1 MKKKDETLI
10 YWEEIKENVQ
20 EKKWKIVLKNILG
33 KFSIISGF
41 LEGFILILVTLNIG
55 DSINQMVYFALLI
68 LGGYLCFRSGK
79 HFYYVWK
86 GKQILIYEENNK
98 RVIGQEGAQG
108 SGKTSLMFYIA
119 SIMNQPIFTSAPA
132 KINGKMT
139 YKLTTDIM
147 DMKVKLPYKSII
159 IIDEIT
165 LYFDNSLGKFQDNV
179 KTKGLEMQMQLI
191 RHCYDGQMLSASV
204 DMNRVAKRVEEK
216 HGMFRRLL
224 GQKSVNN
231 SFIIDP
237 ILKLIGVIFNIDIKT
252 GYRVWTYQTFE
263 NIDHKGYIFDLSRQD
278 SEKSPSAN
286 HFANLNEIWAFNS
299 GISFEYD
306 DRYFRNL
313 YLKLPKAKLEQ
324 WEGLAFKYEELEETG
339 FNSIVKFFKEL
350 YPKDSDHK

>member
-1 MKKKDETLI
+1 MKKKDLI
-10 YWEEIKENVQ
+10 IWEEIQENKE
-20 EKKWKIVLKNILG
+20 EKKYKKVISYILG
-33 KFSIISGF
+33 KLSIISGL
-41 LEGFILILVTLNIG
+41 LEGILLLIITLNIG
-55 DSINQMVYFALLI
+55 EKIHQIAYFLLI
-68 LGGYLCFRSGK
+68 ILSGYLIYRSIK

-108 SGKTSLMFYIA
+108 SGKTSLMFYVS

-132 KINGKMT
+132 RINGKMT

-147 DMKVKLPYKSII
+147 DMKVRLPYKSII

-165 LYFDNSLGKFQDNV
+165 LYFDNNLGKFQDNI

-204 DMNRVAKRVEEK
+204 DMNRVAKRIEEK

-237 ILKLIGVIFNIDIKT
+237 LLQLIGFCFKLNIKT

-263 NIDHKGYIFDLSRQD
+263 NIDHKGYIFDLSRANAD
-278 SEKSPSAN
+278 KSPSSN

-299 GISFEYD
+299 NISFEYD

-313 YLKLPKAKLEQ
+313 YLKLPKAKLEE
-324 WEGLAFKYEELEETG
+324 WEGLNFKYEELESTG

-350 YPKDSDHK
+350 YKEGGN

>member
-1 MKKKDETLI
+1 MKNKDLI
-10 YWEEIKENVQ
+10 YWEEIEESKKQ
-20 EKKWKIVLKNILG
+20 SKWKRKISYILG
-33 KFSIISGF
+33 KLSVISG
-41 LEGFILILVTLNIG
+41 LIEGILLLIITLCIG
-55 DSINQMVYFALLI
+55 NNINQIVYFGLLI
-68 LGGYLCFRSGK
+68 LSGYLIFRSIK
-79 HFYYVWK
+79 HYYYVWK

-132 KINGKMT
+132 RINGKMT
-139 YKLTTDIM
+139 YKLTTDMM
-147 DMKVKLPYKSII
+147 DMKVRLPFKSII

-165 LYFDNSLGKFQDNV
+165 LYFDNSLGKFQDNI

-204 DMNRVAKRVEEK
+204 DMNRVAKRIEEK

-237 ILKLIGVIFNIDIKT
+237 LLKLIGKCFDLNIKT

-263 NIDHKGYIFDLSRQD
+263 NIDHKGYIFDLSRAN
-278 SEKSPSAN
+278 SEKSPNAN

-299 GISFEYD
+299 GINFEYD

-313 YLKLPKAKLEQ
+313 YLKIPKAELEE
-324 WEGLAFKYEELEETG
+324 WNDLTFKYEELESTG

-350 YPKDSDHK
+350 YKEGGKNA

>member
-1 MKKKDETLI
+1 
-10 YWEEIKENVQ
+10 
-20 EKKWKIVLKNILG
+20 
-33 KFSIISGF
+33 
-41 LEGFILILVTLNIG
+41 
-55 DSINQMVYFALLI
+55 
-68 LGGYLCFRSGK
+68 
-79 HFYYVWK
+79 
-86 GKQILIYEENNK
+86 
-98 RVIGQEGAQG
+98 
-108 SGKTSLMFYIA
+108 MFYIA
-119 SIMNQPIFTSAPA
+119 SIMHQPIFTSAPA
-132 KINGKMT
+132 KINGRMT
-139 YKLTTDIM
+139 YKLTTDMM

-165 LYFDNSLGKFQDNV
+165 LYFDNSLGKFQDNI

-237 ILKLIGVIFNIDIKT
+237 LLKLIGLCFNINVKT

-263 NIDHKGYIFDLSRQD
+263 NIDHKGYIFDLSRANAD
-278 SEKSPSAN
+278 KSPSSN

-313 YLKLPKAKLEQ
+313 YLKLPKAKLEE
-324 WEGLAFKYEELEETG
+324 WEGLSFKYEELESTG

-350 YPKDSDHK
+350 YKEGDYNA